1 MRRKSLLFSSIILVL
16 IVALSSFVIGC
27 DDDDDD
33 EDNAT
38 AEKTFKIG
46 ITKIVTHPALDAN
59 EQGFKDRMAELDFID
74 GENVEYVSK
83 SPEGDATVTSTIAQ
97 QFVADKMDLILAIAT
112 PTAQACVAAAEG
124 TDIPIVFGSVTDP
137 VAAELITNWDKPG
150 ANVTGV
156 SDWLEIPSQIQMIL
170 NIMPDIKT
178 IGTVYNAGETNSEVQ
193 VNALKE
199 AAPGLGIS
207 EVIEAPVATS
217 ADVMTSANS
226 LIGRVDAIWVG
237 TDNTVVSA
245 FEALVKVCEDND
257 IPLFAS
263 DVDSVNRGAIA
274 ALGMDYYQVGVMCG
288 DVAARILNGEN
299 PGEISAEKINLED
312 LELYVY
318 PAAAERM
325 GITLSQE
332 IIDSADQVVEDAE

>member
-1 MRRKSLLFSSIILVL
+1 MQRKSVLFTSIILILVL
-16 IVALSSFVIGC
+16 ALSSFVIGC

-33 EDNAT
+33 GDEA
-38 AEKTFKIG
+38 KSYKIG

-59 EQGFKDRMAELDFID
+59 EQGFIDRLAELGFVE
-74 GENVEYVSK
+74 GENVEYISK

-97 QFVADKMDLILAIAT
+97 QFVADKLDLILAIAT

-137 VAAELITNWDKPG
+137 VAAELITNWDQPG
-150 ANVTGV
+150 ENVTGI

-170 NIMPDIKT
+170 NIMPDIET
-178 IGTVYNAGETNSEVQ
+178 IGTIYNAGEANSEVQ

-207 EVIEAPVATS
+207 KVVEAPVATS
-217 ADVMTSANS
+217 ADVTTSANS

-299 PGEISAEKINLED
+299 PGDISAEKINLED

-325 GITLSQE
+325 GITIPQE
-332 IIDSADQVVEDAE
+332 ILDTADQIVEDAE